1 MDAIV
6 APLEILTPPKRYAPI
21 GHCIYCVSRSKP
33 TDEHII
39 PYGLAADALVLQGA
53 SCRLCASATKRFE
66 TILMR
71 HVWWPF
77 RTAIGAPTRGK
88 EKPEKFLLRRMRV
101 TKRHESGMIDYEPLG
116 ESSLSPSEFPLFY
129 MAFKFPPPAV
139 LIGRNLDADVNYDI
153 WVKLNEDDMKKH
165 AGGDQHGFRLAPGEP
180 VAFSRLL
187 AKIAHSYAVAELGEH
202 AFQPRLKKIIR
213 KEPRSLTK
221 ILNWVGGDLEIPYA
235 QPVLHSLQLE
245 RRQIGPIHYVV
256 VNIRLFCFMGS
267 PQYRV
272 VVGELIR
279 PEIERP
285 SLNQPPYNIEVRN
298 MPIPPPPYPPPASAS
313 ASP

>member
-33 TDEHII
+33 TDEHIV
-39 PYGLAADALVLQGA
+39 PYGLAADALVLQAA
-53 SCRLCASATKRFE
+53 SCRSCAGATKRFE

-88 EKPEKFLLRRMRV
+88 ERPKNFLLRRVRV
-101 TKRHESGMIDYEPLG
+101 IKRHESGMIDYEPLD
-116 ESSLSPSEFPLFY
+116 ETPLSPSDFPLFY
-129 MAFKFPPPAV
+129 MAFKFPPSAALV
-139 LIGRNLDADVNYDI
+139 GRNFDADVNYDV
-153 WVKLNEDDMKKH
+153 WVKHDEEGMKKH

-180 VAFSRLL
+180 IAFSRLL

-202 AFQPRLKKIIR
+202 TFQPRLKKIIR
-213 KEPRSLTK
+213 KEPKSLTR
-221 ILNWVGGDLEIPYA
+221 ILNWVGGDLDIPSA
-235 QPVLHSLQLE
+235 QPILHSLQLE
-245 RRQIGPIHYVV
+245 RQQISHNHYVV
-256 VNIRLFCFMGS
+256 ANIRLFCFMGS

-272 VVGELIR
+272 VVGELKR
-279 PEIERP
+279 PEIEHP
-285 SLNQPPYNIEVRN
+285 SLNQPPYNIEVRTT
-298 MPIPPPPYPPPASAS
+298 PISPPPFPLPSI
-313 ASP
+313 SP